1 MEMSWL
7 YLVLC
12 VGAVICAYRAMR
24 TTRILVAT
32 LYLACIS
39 AIVSI
44 MLYML
49 KAYQVAAIELSVG
62 AGLVTVLLVYA
73 ISVIGDDAY
82 DPASIIPKPLAI
94 VVTLAAAL
102 LMGVLALPLVGLSG
116 GGDAATA
123 IVSMRSVLWQ
133 QRALDVWIQMV
144 LIFSGVMGMLGL
156 LAEGKSRQRSGLHT
170 LTEIKGQVPQSQEYV
185 QANQTSLAEKTAPQA
200 SPEGKA

>member
-1 MEMSWL
+1 MEISWL

-12 VGAVICAYRAMR
+12 VGAIVCAYRAMR

-82 DPASIIPKPLAI
+82 DPASLIPKPLAI
-94 VVTLAAAL
+94 VVSLAAAL
-102 LMGVLALPLVGLSG
+102 LLAGLALPLVGITG
-116 GGDAATA
+116 GGDEATA
-123 IVSMRSVLWQ
+123 TVSMRSVLWQ
-133 QRALDVWIQMV
+133 QRVLDVWIQMV

-170 LTEIKGQVPQSQEYV
+170 LTEVMGQVPQSQEYI
-185 QANQTSLAEKTAPQA
+185 QADQPRLAEKTPPQA